1 MRRMQSGLS
10 MSGFLMTLCLVIFF
24 LYCGMKIVPMYIE
37 FYSVK
42 SALKGI
48 ASQSDQA
55 TASKDQIRVFFDRR
69 LNMSY
74 AEYVRSQKDA
84 LKFERNNNGR
94 MMVVDYER
102 REPLFLNLDVVGKFH
117 AEQLLPGGGGAD

>member
-48 ASQSDQA
+48 ASSSDQA

-74 AEYVRSQKDA
+74 AEYVRAQKDA
-84 LKFERNNNGR
+84 LKFERNDSGR

-102 REPLFLNLDVVGKFH
+102 REPLFLNLDIVAKFH
-117 AEQLLPGGGGAD
+117 AEQLLPGGSGAE

>member
-10 MSGFLMTLCLVIFF
+10 MTGFLMALTLAIFF

-48 ASQSDQA
+48 ASSSDQA

-74 AEYVRSQKDA
+74 AEYVRAQKNA

-94 MMVVDYER
+94 LMVVEYER
-102 REPLFLNLDVVGKFH
+102 RESLFLNLDIVGKFR
-117 AEQLLPGGGGAD
+117 AEQLLPGAGAGD

>member
-1 MRRMQSGLS
+1 MQSGLS
-10 MSGFLMTLCLVIFF
+10 MTGFLMTLVLVIFF

-48 ASQSDQA
+48 ASSSDQA

-74 AEYVRSQKDA
+74 AEYVRAQKNV
-84 LKFERNNNGR
+84 LKFERNSDGR
-94 MMVVDYER
+94 LMVVDYER
-102 REPLFLNLDVVGKFH
+102 RESLFLNLDIVGKFH
-117 AEQLLPGGGGAD
+117 AEQLLPGAGAGE

>member
-1 MRRMQSGLS
+1 MKRTQSGLS
-10 MSGFLMTLCLVIFF
+10 MSGFLITLCLVIFF

-48 ASQSDQA
+48 ASSSEQA
-55 TASKDQIRVFFDRR
+55 TAPKDQIRTFFDRR
-69 LNMSY
+69 LSMSY
-74 AEYVRSQKDA
+74 AEYVRTQKDA
-84 LKFERNNNGR
+84 LKFERGDGG
-94 MMVVDYER
+94 MKMVVDYER

-117 AEQLLPGGGGAD
+117 AEQPLAGRGDAE